1 MCSLRAFR
9 ILTHRRHY
17 GPSETLRSQR
27 KSGSFNDREERLVS
41 RAKAYSA
48 VPSFRRCFMTRDGK
62 CACGQ
67 LVVRCEGEPDV
78 VAMCH
83 CFDCQRRTGSVFSVH
98 AWFSVSHVSLP
109 KIGFGQFSRKAN
121 SGREVRFGFCHN
133 CGGTVF
139 WEADLRPGFVAVAV
153 GAFADP
159 TFAGPTQVYFADR
172 KHRGVEDIAIS
183 ANSLGS

>member
-1 MCSLRAFR
+1 
-9 ILTHRRHY
+9 
-17 GPSETLRSQR
+17 
-27 KSGSFNDREERLVS
+27 
-41 RAKAYSA
+41 
-48 VPSFRRCFMTRDGK
+48 MTREGK

-98 AWFSVSHVSLP
+98 AWFSASHVSLP

-133 CGGTVF
+133 SGGLFFGKRICDQVL
-139 WEADLRPGFVAVAV
+139 LRLLLEPS
-153 GAFADP
+153 P
-159 TFAGPTQVYFADR
+159 TPLSRDQR
-172 KHRGVEDIAIS
+172 KSILLIGNIAELRTLRYP
-183 ANSLGS
+183 LGS